1 VCTLTHATA
10 VLAHTTS
17 TGLATLTV
25 TGSRLTYRLTLVLG
39 ELSDAPAQLFTA
51 AVTGD
56 ASSVDRVA
64 VMLRQ
69 SVQVRA
75 DDRMCRAGRATLQG
89 SHLGE
94 ARVTLALTLHCPA
107 SPAQLVIHDDWCD
120 VLGEHYRTLA
130 RIEGPGGVHQVAFLP
145 EAREVTVAFNAE
157 TPQHDTSFFWLGVEH
172 ILTGYDHLLFLTA
185 LLLRGGHLLGL
196 MKIVTAFTLA
206 HSLTLALAVL
216 GLVRMSDRV
225 VESVIA
231 ASIAWVALE
240 NLARCRVPSQRWV
253 VSLLFGLVH
262 GFGFASALRPLA
274 LPSWN
279 LAMALVGFN
288 LGVEVA
294 QGVVLAA
301 LLPVLTWFSHCA
313 WQPRF
318 VRTISVILAM
328 IGIIWCVQRLLGVFE
343 A

>member
-1 VCTLTHATA
+1 M
-10 VLAHTTS
+10 
-17 TGLATLTV
+17 
-25 TGSRLTYRLTLVLG
+25 LTYRLTLVLS
-39 ELSDAPAQLFTA
+39 ELPDAPAQLFTA

-56 ASSVDRVA
+56 ASSVEPVA
-64 VMLRQ
+64 VLLRQ

-75 DDRMCRAGRATLQG
+75 DDHLCRAGRATLQ
-89 SHLGE
+89 SSRLGE
-94 ARVTLALTLHCPA
+94 ARVTLALTLHCPVP
-107 SPAQLVIHDDWCD
+107 PAQLVIHDDWCD
-120 VLGEHYRTLA
+120 VLGEHYHTLA
-130 RIEGPGGVHQVAFLP
+130 RIERPEGVHQVAFLP
-145 EAREVTVAFNAE
+145 EAREGTVAFKAE

-231 ASIAWVALE
+231 ASIARVALE

-262 GFGFASALRPLA
+262 GFGFASALCPLA
-274 LPSWN
+274 LPLWN

-301 LLPVLTWFSHCA
+301 LLPVLTWLSHCA

-318 VRTISVILAM
+318 VRTTSVILAM
-328 IGIIWCVQRLLGVFE
+328 IGILWYVQRLLGVFG